1 MEQDLISFPDRGTRS
16 TGMKTVAA
24 RRNRLGLIR
33 QMAQLHEN
41 RTSLL
46 IANNPFPDLND
57 SRGEEGS
64 DRYLPQLPK
73 NSPHGRSVVTVGRQ
87 DPKRLQM
94 KLIGFFSLFA
104 QLLGSPTE
112 DPDVLGHGCTKGSC
126 YPATG
131 NLLIGRAASLS
142 ATSTCGL
149 EEPQDYCIVSH
160 LQDSEKC
167 FSCDSR
173 APYLRDSHQIQN
185 VIYLAGR
192 EGEKTWWQSE
202 NGAESVSIRLD
213 LEAEFHFTHLI
224 LKFKTFR
231 PAAMLIERSADFGRT
246 WKVYRY
252 FSYNCTKMFPGVP
265 INNLHN
271 IDDIICEQRYSD
283 IEPSSEGEVIFKVL
297 DPAIKVEDPYSLEI
311 QELLQITNLRINF
324 TKLHTLGDNLLDQR
338 VEVLQKYYYAVYEL
352 VVRGSCFC
360 YGHASECSPIEG
372 VQGGIEGMIH
382 GRCVCE
388 HHTKGLNC
396 EHCKDFYHDLP
407 WRPAE
412 ASNPHSCKQCNCN
425 NHSQRCH
432 FDMAVYL
439 ATGRV
444 SGGVC
449 DDCQHNTMGRNCQ
462 FCKLFYYHNP
472 RADIR
477 AETAC
482 IPCHCDPEGSL
493 HGGVCDTHT
502 DVNMGMIAGQCRCK
516 VNVKGE
522 RCDSCKDGFY
532 GLSRSDPVGCQSCR
546 CDPRG
551 IVTGSVPCDH
561 NSGDCYC
568 KRYVTGRYCNQCLI
582 EFWGLSHDIA
592 GCRPCACDFGGSY
605 NNRCSTDNGQCDCR
619 PHIIGRQCED
629 VQPGYFCMPLDYYTY
644 EAENAGGLSP
654 ADEILPGSPKPEA
667 PSDCVEYYNGIQN
680 GRKVR
685 LRRQR
690 RTIRVLQ
697 QRAALRRIRQLQHKP
712 DVEVI
717 RREHMPGH
725 MITWTGLG
733 FARVKDGTGLLFQ
746 INNIPYPMEYDIMI
760 RYEPESAE
768 DWEAIVSV
776 TAQVLP
782 MSPRCGNVLP
792 SEQRYT
798 EKLPHTE
805 RYIVLPRPF
814 CFENNNQYEIAIR
827 FQRFGVAHRHM
838 MAFILIDSLVLL
850 PKFSELPG
858 FHGNDPVSVHR
869 QEEMERYMCLDSF
882 KMATMPALAE
892 MCVRLICSISAIVHD
907 GALPCHCD
915 LQGSTSAVCDK
926 LGGQCK
932 CKPNVIGRR
941 CDQCAP
947 GTYGFGPYGCS
958 ACNCHS
964 QGSVSKFCDPASGQ
978 CRCQHSAM
986 GRQCDQCMPGQWGF
1000 PNCRPCQ
1007 CNGHSEECDPR
1018 TGTCLGCRDYT
1029 SGRHCD
1035 RCLDGYYGDPVL
1047 GSGQQCR
1054 PCPCPG
1060 YPGSRNYHGTSC
1072 HADKDSNQI
1081 ICLCAPGYTGTRCDR
1096 CSPGY
1101 FGTPEHGDGE
1111 CRPCQCHNNI
1121 DPTDPES
1128 CDPRSGQCLKCLY
1141 NTDGPNCAEC
1151 KPGYYGSAILRS
1163 CRRCTCNQ
1171 QGALPSHCS
1180 LDTCYCDRVS
1190 GHCPCRANIVGKNCD
1205 QCAPNFWN
1213 FGGDLGCEPCACNPT
1228 HSLHQDCNMFT
1239 GQCRCR
1245 PGFGGRVCA
1254 HCQEDYWGNPEQECR
1269 ACNCHPSG
1277 SEITQCDRS
1286 TGHCHCRPGFTG
1298 WRCDS
1303 CTRGFQDNFPV
1314 CTACHPCFGQW
1325 DVAVAQLLRQL
1336 QWLKQKAADL
1346 LAGDLAPEVSNGRIK
1361 DLENQLTVIQ
1371 QLIGNGTSQSP
1382 ELLKVMTE
1390 LLAGARADI
1399 SRISERLN
1407 GLGKHLN
1414 ETDLKERE
1422 QRDRLDLL
1430 NTELSKINITV
1441 TRLKKQLEGIVA
1453 ADFNETYNSILK
1465 YYLDSKNAENL
1476 ANSSVFGPESP
1487 VAQSRNTRHS
1497 TERLL
1502 KENADTFRR
1511 NVTAHK
1517 KSLRELQRKI
1527 QGLNVV
1533 RINEK
1538 ICGVPGNQTCDQAPC
1553 GGANCRDNL
1562 GNRKCGG
1569 ENCNGALPLS
1579 TKALNAAQNV
1589 SRELENTATQL
1600 TAIAQKIQEIQ
1611 GIAKDAK
1618 GRSEA
1623 TLTKA
1628 QDAKRRIEDSTNK
1641 LRNFIKRIKDFLTE
1655 EGADPESIELVAR
1668 QVLNISLPSN
1678 ASDITRLVK
1687 EIRDSIGNL
1696 SNVDKVLN
1704 STSES
1709 LAKVKEL
1716 LDQAVQAKNKAD
1728 GVKGNITETQNTLR
1742 AAQAKVRA
1750 AEKALRK
1757 AKQDVTS
1764 AETVVKELIGK
1775 VEGIEDKEMDIM
1787 NRLGNLSKETDALR
1801 KKTETNRQQAKEAK
1815 DKADQVLSSTG
1826 KLVKEM
1832 KKLNEKYTEL
1842 EDKIGDMDGM
1852 AGGALER
1859 VKKVKNEAQALLKK
1873 ATDVK
1878 EKLDGLEETFQ
1889 NNEREIGLKMV
1900 ELQELEKQAS
1910 ELLEHIRREANFY
1923 ATCES

>member
-1 MEQDLISFPDRGTRS
+1 MRS
-16 TGMKTVAA
+16 I
-24 RRNRLGLIR
+24 LSIF
-33 QMAQLHEN
+33 
-41 RTSLL
+41 LL
-46 IANNPFPDLND
+46 VQVQGAL
-57 SRGEEGS
+57 
-64 DRYLPQLPK
+64 
-73 NSPHGRSVVTVGRQ
+73 
-87 DPKRLQM
+87 
-94 KLIGFFSLFA
+94 
-104 QLLGSPTE
+104 TE
-112 DPDVLGHGCTKGSC
+112 DPDLLRHGCTEGSC

-131 NLLIGRAASLS
+131 NLLIGRAQSLS

-173 APYLRDSHQIQN
+173 ASYLRDSHQIQN
-185 VIYLAGR
+185 VIYLTGQD
-192 EGEKTWWQSE
+192 EEKTWWQSE
-202 NGAESVSIRLD
+202 NGVESVSIRLD

-224 LKFKTFR
+224 IKFKTFR
-231 PAAMLIERSADFGRT
+231 PAAMLIERSADFGHT

-265 INNLHN
+265 INNLQR
-271 IDDIICEQRYSD
+271 IDDIICDQRYSD

-372 VQGGIEGMIH
+372 VQGGMEGMIH
-382 GRCVCE
+382 GRCVCK

-396 EHCKDFYHDLP
+396 ELCKDFYHDLP

-412 ASNPHSCKQCNCN
+412 ANNPHSCKQCNCN
-425 NHSQRCH
+425 NHSWRCH

-444 SGGVC
+444 SSGVC
-449 DDCQHNTMGRNCQ
+449 HDCQHNTMGRSCEL
-462 FCKLFYYHNP
+462 CKPFYYRNP

-477 AETAC
+477 AEAAC
-482 IPCHCDPEGSL
+482 IPCDCDPLGSL
-493 HGGVCDTHT
+493 EGGVCDTHT
-502 DVNMGMIAGQCRCK
+502 DVNLGMIAGQCRCK
-516 VNVKGE
+516 ENVKGE
-522 RCDSCKDGFY
+522 RCDSCKESYY
-532 GLSRSDPVGCQSCR
+532 GLSRTDPMGCQPCR

-551 IVTGSVPCDH
+551 IILGSAPCEQI
-561 NSGDCYC
+561 SGDCYC
-568 KRYVTGRYCNQCLI
+568 KRYVTGRHCNQCLT
-582 EFWGLSHDIA
+582 EFWGLSNDIT

-605 NNRCSTDNGQCDCR
+605 NNRCSMEIGQCDCR

-644 EAENAGGLSP
+644 EAENARGLSP
-654 ADEILPGSPKPEA
+654 TDDTLPGTPRPEA
-667 PSDCVEYYNGIQN
+667 PTDCVEYYNGIQN
-680 GRKVR
+680 GRKAR
-685 LRRQR
+685 LRRHR

-697 QRAALRRIRQLQHKP
+697 QRAAQRRIRQLQHKP
-712 DVEVI
+712 DVEII
-717 RREHMPGH
+717 RREHIPGV

-733 FARVKDGTGLLFQ
+733 FARVKDGAGLLFH
-746 INNIPYPMEYDIMI
+746 INNIPYPMDYDIMI

-768 DWEAIVSV
+768 DWEALVSV
-776 TAQVLP
+776 SAQILP

-792 SEQRYT
+792 SEQMYS

-827 FQRFGVAHRHM
+827 FQRSGVAHRHL

-858 FHGNDPVSVHR
+858 FHGNDPASVHHR
-869 QEEMERYMCLDSF
+869 EEMERYMCLDSF
-882 KMATMPALAE
+882 KMATMPTLAE
-892 MCVRLICSISAIVHD
+892 MCIKLVCSISAIIHD
-907 GALPCHCD
+907 GALSCQCD

-926 LGGQCK
+926 VGGQCK

-958 ACNCHS
+958 PCNCHF
-964 QGSVSKFCDPASGQ
+964 QGSVSKFCDPSSGQ
-978 CRCQHSAM
+978 CQCQRSAT

-1007 CNGHSEECDPR
+1007 CNGRSEECDPR
-1018 TGTCLGCRDYT
+1018 TGTCIGCRDYT

-1081 ICLCAPGYTGTRCDR
+1081 ICLCAPGYTGSRCDR

-1111 CRPCQCHNNI
+1111 CRPCQCNNNI

-1128 CDPRSGQCLKCLY
+1128 CDPRSGQCLSCLH
-1141 NTDGPNCAEC
+1141 NTDGPHCAEC
-1151 KPGYYGSAILRS
+1151 KPGYYGSAIQRT

-1171 QGALPSHCS
+1171 QGTLPSHCS
-1180 LDTCYCDRVS
+1180 QDTCYCDRES
-1190 GHCPCRANIVGKNCD
+1190 GHCPCRANVVGKNCD

-1213 FGGDLGCEPCACNPT
+1213 FGGDLGCEPCACDPR
-1228 HSLHQDCNMFT
+1228 HSLHQGCNMFT
-1239 GQCRCR
+1239 GQCHCQ

-1254 HCQEDYWGNPEQECR
+1254 HCQEEYWGNPGQECQ

-1277 SEITQCDRS
+1277 SETMQCDRS
-1286 TGHCHCRPGFTG
+1286 TGQCFCREGFIG
-1298 WRCDS
+1298 QDCGDCS
-1303 CTRGFQDNFPV
+1303 RGFQSNFPS
-1314 CTACHPCFGQW
+1314 CTACHPCFGRW
-1325 DVAVAQLLRQL
+1325 DLAVSQLLQQL
-1336 QWLKQKAADL
+1336 RWLKQKAADL
-1346 LAGDLAPEVSNGRIK
+1346 LAGGPVPEISSSRMK
-1361 DLENQLTVIQ
+1361 DLENKLAMIQ
-1371 QLIGNGTSQSP
+1371 HLIGNGTTPATQ
-1382 ELLKVMTE
+1382 LVDAMAK
-1390 LLAGARADI
+1390 LLASVRADI
-1399 SRISERLN
+1399 FHMSEWLN
-1407 GLGKHLN
+1407 RLGKHLD
-1414 ETDLKERE
+1414 ETGLEERKQKGQLE
-1422 QRDRLDLL
+1422 LL
-1430 NTELSKINITV
+1430 NKELRMINTSV
-1441 TRLKKQLEGIVA
+1441 YWLKKQLECIVA
-1453 ADFNETYNSILK
+1453 AGFNETYNSFLK
-1465 YYLDSKNAENL
+1465 YYLDSGNAENL
-1476 ANSSVFGPESP
+1476 ANTSVYGPGSP
-1487 VAQSRNTRHS
+1487 VAQSRRTRH
-1497 TERLL
+1497 EVEGLL
-1502 KENADTFRR
+1502 KEHADAFQR
-1511 NVTAHK
+1511 NLTAHK
-1517 KSLRELQRKI
+1517 RALRELQKKT
-1527 QGLNVV
+1527 QGLNVI

-1538 ICGVPGNQTCDQAPC
+1538 ICGVPGDQTCDQAPC
-1553 GGANCRDNL
+1553 GGANCRDKL
-1562 GNRKCGG
+1562 GNRRCGG
-1569 ENCNGALPLS
+1569 ENCHGALPVS
-1579 TKALNAAQNV
+1579 SKALNMAQNI

-1600 TAIAQKIQEIQ
+1600 TDIAQKIQEIQ

-1623 TLTKA
+1623 TLSHA

-1641 LRNFIKRIKDFLTE
+1641 LRSFIKKIKDFLTE

-1678 ASDITRLVK
+1678 ASDIAKLVQ
-1687 EIRDSIGNL
+1687 EIRDSVGNL
-1696 SNVDKVLN
+1696 SNVEKILN
-1704 STSES
+1704 YTSES
-1709 LAKVKEL
+1709 LVKAKEVL
-1716 LDQAVQAKNKAD
+1716 NQAMQAKAKAE
-1728 GVKGNITETQNTLR
+1728 GVKGNITEAQNNLR
-1742 AAQAKVRA
+1742 MAKTTVKA

-1757 AKQDVTS
+1757 AEQDITS
-1764 AETVVKELIGK
+1764 VENVVKELSGK
-1775 VEGIEDKEMDIM
+1775 IESIEGKEMAIM
-1787 NRLGNLSKETDALR
+1787 DRLGNLSKEAEALR
-1801 KKTETNRQQAKEAK
+1801 EKTEANRQLAKETK
-1815 DKADQVLSSTG
+1815 EKANRALSATG
-1826 KLVKEM
+1826 KLEKEM
-1832 KKLNEKYTEL
+1832 KNVNQKYTEL
-1842 EDKIGDMDGM
+1842 QDKVGGIDGL
-1852 AGGALER
+1852 AGGAMER
-1859 VKKVKNEAQALLKK
+1859 VKKVKDEAEALLKK
-1873 ATDVK
+1873 ATNVK
-1878 EKLDGLEETFQ
+1878 EKLDGLEKKFQ
-1889 NNEREIGLKMV
+1889 DNEKKIDSKLM
-1900 ELQELEKQAS
+1900 ELQRLEEQAS
-1910 ELLEHIRREANFY
+1910 GLLEHIRQRANAY
-1923 ATCES
+1923 ATCEF